1 MTDNQNELTPRQPE
15 ENDPVAD
22 EMLRWRE
29 IGQENIQDAEA
40 PQAPETPEA
49 PEEES
54 AGPDFD
60 AEPPFELPYAGED
73 WDGGEEDSIEPR
85 DYRPVRPRRDGK
97 LGCLGGLMYATFVI
111 ALSIV
116 LACVAWLFASDVL
129 ALNKEP
135 VTATITIPKSIYQ
148 EKDVEVE
155 DADGE
160 VTTETMDV
168 ADIGYVAHTLKS
180 NGIIQYEFL
189 FRLFAKI
196 SHADRQID
204 PGTYEL
210 NTNYDYRALVKKM
223 QVGSGSQVETTITF
237 PEGYTLEQIFQKLED
252 NDVCSKESLYDAA
265 ANYDFSYAFLE
276 GTQTG
281 DANRLE
287 GFLFP
292 DTYNFYQGMQASGA
306 INKFLTNFHYK
317 ITADMWNTL
326 EKKSMTFQQLV
337 TVASMIEKEAADDD
351 ERPIIASVIYN
362 RLAADMPL
370 GIDAT
375 IQYFL
380 PEHVAVITS
389 EQLQIDNPYNTY
401 MYKGLP
407 PGPICN
413 PGMPSINAAL
423 SPATTGYY
431 YYALDMESKKH
442 KFFKTAAEQAA
453 FVATQ
458 DYSKL
463 S

>member
-1 MTDNQNELTPRQPE
+1 MTDNQNNQPPLPPE
-15 ENDPVAD
+15 EDSRMAD
-22 EMLRWRE
+22 EMFRWRE
-29 IGQENIQDAEA
+29 IGQEIIQDGEPPEVPEVPKEEA
-40 PQAPETPEA
+40 PAP
-49 PEEES
+49 
-54 AGPDFD
+54 GFGDV
-60 AEPPFELPYAGED
+60 PPFELPPAGGS
-73 WDGGEEDSIEPR
+73 WDDGEENLEPR
-85 DYRPVRPRRDGK
+85 DYRPIRSRRDGR
-97 LGCLGGLMYATFVI
+97 LGCLGGMMYATFII
-111 ALSIV
+111 ALSVV

-135 VTATITIPKSIYQ
+135 VTATISIPKSAFS
-148 EKDVEVE
+148 EREVEVE
-155 DADGE
+155 DEDGK

-168 ADIGYVAHTLKS
+168 ADLGYVARTLKN

-189 FRLFAKI
+189 FRLYGKI
-196 SHADRQID
+196 AHADRQID

-223 QVGSGSQVETTITF
+223 QVGSGSQVEITLTF
-237 PEGYTLEQIFQKLED
+237 PEGYTMEQIFQKLED
-252 NDVCSKESLYDAA
+252 NEVSSKEDLYDAA
-265 ANYDFSYAFLE
+265 ANYDFSYAFLD
-276 GTQTG
+276 GTETG

-292 DTYNFYQGMQASGA
+292 DTYNFYQGMQASGV

-337 TVASMIEKEAADDD
+337 AVASMIEKEAADDD
-351 ERPIIASVIYN
+351 ERSVIASVIYN
-362 RLAADMPL
+362 RLAADIPL
-370 GIDAT
+370 CIDAT

-380 PEHVAVITS
+380 PEHVAYITE
-389 EQLQIDNPYNTY
+389 EQLQIDNAYNTY

-407 PGPICN
+407 PGPICS

-431 YYALDMESKKH
+431 YYALDMSTGKH